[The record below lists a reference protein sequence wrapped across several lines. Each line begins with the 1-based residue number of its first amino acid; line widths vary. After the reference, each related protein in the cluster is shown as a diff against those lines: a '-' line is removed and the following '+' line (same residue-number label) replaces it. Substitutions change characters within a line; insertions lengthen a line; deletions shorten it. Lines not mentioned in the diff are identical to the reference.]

1 MNRESPVS
9 NAQFNVGRFYTFS
22 PSIYQP
28 LKHAKKPTS
37 PRVQKKRNGQQSQ
50 DSVQHSQDT
59 LEDIAKIEPNK
70 HEVRIS

>member
-37 PRVQKKRNGQQSQ
+37 PRVQKKRNGQ
-50 DSVQHSQDT
+50 HSQNT